1 MDLAPPDLARTLE
14 VPAVRSDPAVVLAA
28 ASDLVDRVGA
38 DPVEAAAGIDA
49 RDRIGCTDAAGIR
62 LGREVAI
69 VRLSWVERRFQPAV
83 NRTPARRNFC
93 GSTASPSILV
103 S

>member
-1 MDLAPPDLARTLE
+1 MDMAPTLE
-14 VPAVRSDPAVVLAA
+14 VPAVRSDRVVVLAA

-49 RDRIGCTDAAGIR
+49 RDRIGCTAADAACIR
-62 LGREVAI
+62 LGREVTV
-69 VRLSWVERRFQPAV
+69 VRSSWVERRFQPAV